1 MLGVLQVVIPVFLV
15 LGAGYLAT
23 RVGYLKDAHVD
34 ALNSFTQGFAIP
46 VLLFRAML
54 NLDLGTV
61 AEPGLLIAFY
71 TGSTITFVLGMLG
84 ARFLFGRR
92 PGEAVAVGFGAFFS
106 NTVVIGIPI
115 VERAFGADALAASL
129 LIIAFHAPYCYLV
142 GITVMEVSRADG
154 RSLRETALVV
164 ANEVRKNALM
174 IGIFAGIAANLMGVT
189 LPEPVRSAVDMV
201 ASAGLPTALIGLGG
215 VLTRYKL
222 SSTMGEAAMISFL
235 SLVLH
240 PAITFL
246 LAHVVFGLPD
256 IFVKGVVL
264 TSAMAP
270 GVNAYI
276 FAAMYDRAQ
285 GTAASTVLLATGL
298 SVFSVSVWLSILNAM

>member
-1 MLGVLQVVIPVFLV
+1 MLSVLQVVIPVFLV

-23 RVGYLKDAHVD
+23 RFGYLKDSHID

-84 ARFLFGRR
+84 ARFLFKRR

-164 ANEVRKNALM
+164 VNEVRKNALM
-174 IGIFAGIAANLMGVT
+174 IGIAAGIVANLMGIT

-201 ASAGLPTALIGLGG
+201 ASAGLPTALIALGG

-222 SSTMGEAAMISFL
+222 SSTLGEAMMISFL

-246 LAHVVFGLPD
+246 LAHVVFDLPD

-285 GTAASTVLLATGL
+285 GTAASTVLLATGI
-298 SVFSVSVWLSILNAM
+298 SVFSVSVWLSILNAI